1 MEMPPTGRL
10 PEDVTPRAYDLALSI
25 DPAAERFSGEV
36 TIEIELANPRDTIW
50 LHGQGQRV
58 SAVEVRADG
67 ATVAGEWQ
75 PAAGTEG
82 VVALRLPAPIG
93 PGRATLA
100 IQYDAP
106 WDPNLEGLYRV
117 QVAGKWY
124 AFTQFESIRARLAF
138 PCFDEPRF
146 KTPFAIRV
154 TAPDGQTAISNTRET
169 GSAPAAAGHHT
180 VTYARTE
187 PLPTYLLAFAVGPFD
202 VREGPPLP
210 APGGGTPRPFRG
222 VAPAGRGAELAAALA
237 ETPRMVAAL
246 ERILGVPYPYDKLDV
261 IAVPDFRS
269 GAMENAGAITF
280 REQLLLLGPN
290 ASVGQGRAFRSVM
303 AHELA
308 HNWFGNLV
316 TMPWWNDIWL
326 NEAFASWMGNR
337 VVAELYPEDH
347 AAESC
352 VLSAQDAMGAD
363 SRVAARVIRQ
373 PILTNDDIENAFD
386 SITYSKGAGVLGMF
400 EAWLGR
406 ETFARGIRRYLE
418 AHRFGT
424 ATSDDL
430 LAALTAEAGGRD
442 VGAAMRT
449 FLDRPGVPLIAASL
463 ECAPE
468 NGGASVSLRQ
478 TRYLPVGS
486 TGSADATWQVPVC
499 VRVPGPGGTT
509 RTACTLLGEREGRIA
524 LDRDLGCPA
533 WVMPNANADGYYRFS
548 LGGEA
553 LRALTD
559 RGWATLSVRE
569 KLAVADSL
577 LAGVAN
583 ASIPVADALQSIAPL
598 ASEPNRRVADVPM
611 ELLAAVDEHMIED
624 DQRPLLQELARSL
637 FRPRLARL
645 GWSPRRGEDDD
656 VRGDRADVIDFLAKR
671 GRDPE
676 VRARAAE
683 LGRKLLGLAGRAA
696 TPARATWTPEA
707 VDPEL
712 HGVSLVV
719 TLQDGDEALF
729 DAVHSLLARTEDASV
744 RDKLVG
750 ALAAG
755 TSEALARRARA
766 LVFEEGLR
774 ENEVPSILW
783 RQGRQRETREAA
795 WAFVRDRYEDV
806 SAHLAR
812 GYRASLPRIGA
823 GFCDPARRAELERF
837 FRPRVGGL
845 VGAPRILALTLEGI
859 DLCVAKKNAQAAS
872 ARVYFESRAGRG
884 RP

>member
-10 PEDVTPRAYDLALSI
+10 PEGVTPRSYDLVLAI

-36 TIEIELANPRDTIW
+36 TIEVELAEPRDTIW

-67 ATVAGEWQ
+67 RAVAGEWQ
-75 PAAGTEG
+75 PAPGTEG
-82 VVALRLPAPIG
+82 VVALRLPRPVG

-117 QVAGKWY
+117 RVAERWY

-146 KTPFAIRV
+146 KTPFSIRV
-154 TAPDGQTAISNTRET
+154 TLPDGQTAISNTRET
-169 GSAPAAAGHHT
+169 GSAPAGPGRHT

-202 VREGPPLP
+202 VREGPALP
-210 APGGGTPRPFRG
+210 APGGTAPRPFRG
-222 VAPAGRGAELAAALA
+222 VAPAGRGAELATALA

-246 ERILGVPYPYDKLDV
+246 ERLLGIPYPYDKLDV

-280 REQLLLLGPN
+280 REQLLLLGPSS
-290 ASVGQGRAFRSVM
+290 SVGQGRAFRSVM

-308 HNWFGNLV
+308 HHWFGNLV

-326 NEAFASWMGNR
+326 NEAFATWMGNR
-337 VVAELYPEDH
+337 VVEELYPADH
-347 AAESC
+347 APESL
-352 VLSAQDAMGAD
+352 VMSVQDAMSAD

-430 LAALTAEAGGRD
+430 LTALTAEAGGRD

-449 FLDRPGVPLIAASL
+449 FLDRPGVPLVQMTPACGAEGATIA
-463 ECAPE
+463 
-468 NGGASVSLRQ
+468 LRQ
-478 TRYLPVGS
+478 SRYLPVGS
-486 TGSADATWQVPVC
+486 TGNADSTWQVPVC
-499 VRVPGPGGTT
+499 VRVPAPGGT
-509 RTACTLLGEREGRIA
+509 RTTCTLLGEREGTIA
-524 LDRDLGCPA
+524 LHRDVGCPA
-533 WVMPNANADGYYRFS
+533 WVMPNANGDGYYRFS
-548 LGGEA
+548 LPGEA
-553 LRALTD
+553 LRGLTG
-559 RGWATLSVRE
+559 RGWGALGVRE

-577 LAGVAN
+577 LAGV
-583 ASIPVADALQSIAPL
+583 SSSSMPVADALLAFAPL
-598 ASEPNRRVADVPM
+598 ASDPSRRVASAPM
-611 ELLAAVDEHMIED
+611 QLLSTVDETLIEEPL
-624 DQRPLLQELARSL
+624 RPRLQELARTL

-645 GWSPRRGEDDD
+645 GWTPRRGEDDD
-656 VRGDRADVIDFLAKR
+656 VRGERAEVIAFLALR
-671 GRDPE
+671 ARDPE

-683 LGRKLLGLAGRAA
+683 LGRKLVGLGGRAA
-696 TPARATWTPEA
+696 PTSAAWHPEA
-707 VDPEL
+707 ADPDL
-712 HGVSLVV
+712 HAVALVV
-719 TLQDGDEALF
+719 AVQDGDAAFFEALL
-729 DAVHSLLARTEDASV
+729 ALLPRIEDALV
-744 RDKLVG
+744 RDHLVG

-755 TSEALARRARA
+755 TSEELAARSRS
-766 LVFEEGLR
+766 LVLATGLR

-783 RQGRQRETREAA
+783 RQGRQRETREAT
-795 WAFVRDRYEDV
+795 WAFVRDRYEEV
-806 SAHLAR
+806 AAQLAR
-812 GYRASLPRIGA
+812 GYRAALPRIGSA
-823 GFCDPARRAELERF
+823 FCDPARRAEIDAF
-837 FRPRVGGL
+837 FRPRVGALLG
-845 VGAPRILALTLEGI
+845 GPRNLALTLEGI
-859 DLCVAKKNAQAAS
+859 DLCVARKNAQAAS
-872 ARVYFESRAGRG
+872 ARAYFERAGGPNR
-884 RP
+884 